1 MACISPRTRKAD
13 HAEGCCADRTRER
26 DPLLTPQE
34 AARYLG
40 LQVQTLSVWR
50 CHGRYSLRYLK
61 VGAKVMYKQ
70 SQLDAL
76 VILPHGDQ
84 QHAELQPAAR

>member
-13 HAEGCCADRTRER
+13 HAEGCGADRTRER

-50 CHGRYSLRYLK
+50 CHGRYSLKYLK
-61 VGAKVMYKQ
+61 VGAKVMYRQ
-70 SQLDAL
+70 RDLDAWL
-76 VILPHGDQ
+76 ASRTATSSAAGLP
-84 QHAELQPAAR
+84 R